1 MMEIDQYLSLFIE
14 EAREHLQNCNNHLL
28 ELERNPG
35 DIELIQEIFR
45 SAHTIKG
52 MSATMG
58 FEDMANLTHQMESVL
73 DALRNE
79 EITYSV
85 DILDLLFEAMD
96 YLETMLDSIVTGGDG
111 SADVTGIIQKLQEI
125 GGKEKPS
132 PENPGL
138 SPVKKSRLTYDEFE
152 RTVIEQSYEQGF
164 RAYEITVTLR
174 EDCLLKSARVYMV
187 FEALEKLGEII
198 KSVPPVEDLEAEQFE
213 QEFTV
218 TLLTKEEEQTIQDTI
233 LGISEIQEVQVLIL
247 DPNLFTGESDKRS
260 APVEEINPTVSEEPS
275 TKHDFVKKQNA
286 NLQRTIRV
294 NIDRLNSVMNLFEE
308 LVIDRG
314 RLEQIASEID
324 HPELTETVEKISRV
338 TSNLQTNILNIRM
351 VPIEMVF
358 NRFPKMIRQ
367 LSRELGKK
375 IRLEIT
381 GQDTELDRTVIDE
394 IGDPL
399 IHLLRNS
406 ADHGIEMPEERK
418 VLGKPEEGKILL
430 KAYHSGNQVFIEVED
445 DGAGI
450 DRDKVLQKALEK
462 GIVSHE
468 ESSQLTDQE
477 IYELIFASGFS
488 TAEKVSDI
496 SGRGVGLDVVKNTI
510 ESLGGIITV
519 SSEPKKGTKFLI
531 QLPLT
536 LSIISVLL
544 VQVEDEKYGIPL
556 TSIVETAL
564 IEKEQIRFAHDRPV
578 IDFRGKIIP
587 LLSLKDIFQVP
598 ETSVRSDGRIAIVI
612 VRKGEK
618 LAALIVDDFIGQ
630 QEVVLKSLGNY
641 LKDVFAISG
650 ATILGDGHVSLIIDC
665 NALIK

>member
-1 MMEIDQYLSLFIE
+1 MDQYLSLFIE
-14 EAREHLQNCNNHLL
+14 EAREHLQNCNNQLL

-35 DIELIQEIFR
+35 DKELIQEIFR

-58 FEDMANLTHQMESVL
+58 FEDMANLTHQMENVL

-79 EITYSV
+79 EIAYSV
-85 DILDLLFEAMD
+85 DILDLLFEALD
-96 YLETMLDSIVTGGDG
+96 YLETMLDSIVQGGDG
-111 SADVTGIIQKLQEI
+111 SADVTGIIHKLQEI

-174 EDCLLKSARVYMV
+174 EDCLLKSARAYLV
-187 FEALEKLGEII
+187 FDALEKIGEII
-198 KSVPPVEDLEAEQFE
+198 KAVPPVEDLEAEQFE

-218 TLLTKEEEQTIQDTI
+218 TLLTKEEEQTLRDTV
-233 LGISEIQEVQVLIL
+233 LGISEIQEVEVLIL
-247 DPNLFTGESDKRS
+247 EPTLFTGESDKRKAS
-260 APVEEINPTVSEEPS
+260 VEEINPTVSEEPS
-275 TKHDFVKKQNA
+275 TKHEFVKKQNA

-324 HPELTETVEKISRV
+324 HPELMETVEKISRV

-418 VLGKPEEGKILL
+418 ALGKPEEGKILL
-430 KAYHSGNQVFIEVED
+430 KAYHSGNHVFIEVED

-468 ESSQLTDQE
+468 ESDRLTDQE

-496 SGRGVGLDVVKNTI
+496 SGRGVGLDVVKKTI

-519 SSEPKKGTKFLI
+519 SSEPGKGTKFII

-544 VQVEDEKYGIPL
+544 VQVQDEKYGIPL

-564 IEKEQIRFAHDRPV
+564 IEKDQIRFAHDRPV

-598 ETSVRSDGRIAIVI
+598 ETSVRSDGRISIVI

>member
-1 MMEIDQYLSLFIE
+1 MDQYLSLFIE
-14 EAREHLQNCNNHLL
+14 EAREHLQNCNNQLL

-35 DIELIQEIFR
+35 DKELIQEIFR

-58 FEDMANLTHQMESVL
+58 FEDMANLTHQMENVL

-79 EITYSV
+79 EIAYSV
-85 DILDLLFEAMD
+85 DILDLLFEALD
-96 YLETMLDSIVTGGDG
+96 YLETMLDSIVQGGDG
-111 SADVTGIIQKLQEI
+111 SADVTGIIHKLQEI

-174 EDCLLKSARVYMV
+174 EDCLLKSARAYLV
-187 FEALEKLGEII
+187 FDALEKIGEII
-198 KSVPPVEDLEAEQFE
+198 KAVPPVEDLEAEQFE

-218 TLLTKEEEQTIQDTI
+218 TLLTKEEEQTLRDTV
-233 LGISEIQEVQVLIL
+233 LGISEIQEVEVLIL
-247 DPNLFTGESDKRS
+247 EPTLFTGESDKRKAS
-260 APVEEINPTVSEEPS
+260 VEEINPTVSEEPS
-275 TKHDFVKKQNA
+275 TKHEFVKKQNA

-324 HPELTETVEKISRV
+324 HPELMETVEKISRV

-418 VLGKPEEGKILL
+418 ALGKPEEGKILL
-430 KAYHSGNQVFIEVED
+430 KAYHSGNHVFIEVED

-462 GIVSHE
+462 GTVSHE
-468 ESSQLTDQE
+468 ESDRLTDQE

-496 SGRGVGLDVVKNTI
+496 SGRGVGLDVVKKTI

-519 SSEPKKGTKFLI
+519 SSEPGKGTKFII

-544 VQVEDEKYGIPL
+544 VQVQDEKYGIPL

-564 IEKEQIRFAHDRPV
+564 IEKDQIRFAHDRPV

>member
-1 MMEIDQYLSLFIE
+1 MDQYLSLFIE
-14 EAREHLQNCNNHLL
+14 EAREHLQNCNNQLL

-35 DIELIQEIFR
+35 DKELIQEIFR

-58 FEDMANLTHQMESVL
+58 FEDMANLTHQMENVL

-79 EITYSV
+79 EIAYSV
-85 DILDLLFEAMD
+85 DILDLLFEALD
-96 YLETMLDSIVTGGDG
+96 YLETMLDSIVQGGDG
-111 SADVTGIIQKLQEI
+111 SADVTGIIHKLQEI

-174 EDCLLKSARVYMV
+174 EDCLLKSARAYLV
-187 FEALEKLGEII
+187 FDALEKIGEII
-198 KSVPPVEDLEAEQFE
+198 KAVPPVEDLEAEQFE

-218 TLLTKEEEQTIQDTI
+218 TLLTKEEEQTLRDTV
-233 LGISEIQEVQVLIL
+233 LGISEIQEVEVLIL
-247 DPNLFTGESDKRS
+247 EPTLFTGESDKRKAS
-260 APVEEINPTVSEEPS
+260 VEEINPTVSEEPS
-275 TKHDFVKKQNA
+275 TKHEFVKKQNA

-324 HPELTETVEKISRV
+324 HPELMETVEKISRV

-418 VLGKPEEGKILL
+418 ALGKPEEGKILL
-430 KAYHSGNQVFIEVED
+430 KAYHSGNHVFIEVED

-468 ESSQLTDQE
+468 ESDRLTDQE

-496 SGRGVGLDVVKNTI
+496 SGRGVGLDVVKKTI

-519 SSEPKKGTKFLI
+519 SSEPGKGTKFII

-544 VQVEDEKYGIPL
+544 VQVQDEKYGIPL

-564 IEKEQIRFAHDRPV
+564 IEKDQIRFAHDRPV

>member
-1 MMEIDQYLSLFIE
+1 MDQYLSLFIE
-14 EAREHLQNCNNHLL
+14 EAREHLQNCNNQLL

-35 DIELIQEIFR
+35 DKELIQEIFR

-58 FEDMANLTHQMESVL
+58 FEDMANLTHQMENVL

-79 EITYSV
+79 EIAYSV
-85 DILDLLFEAMD
+85 DILDLLFEALD
-96 YLETMLDSIVTGGDG
+96 YLETMLDSIVQGGDG
-111 SADVTGIIQKLQEI
+111 SADVTGIIHKLQEI

-174 EDCLLKSARVYMV
+174 EDCLLKSARAYLV
-187 FEALEKLGEII
+187 FDALEKKGEII
-198 KSVPPVEDLEAEQFE
+198 KAVPPVEDLEAEQFE

-218 TLLTKEEEQTIQDTI
+218 TLLTKEEEQTLRDTV

-247 DPNLFTGESDKRS
+247 EPTLFTGESDKRKAS
-260 APVEEINPTVSEEPS
+260 VEEINPTVSEEPS
-275 TKHDFVKKQNA
+275 TKHEFVKKQNA

-324 HPELTETVEKISRV
+324 HPELMETVEKISRV

-418 VLGKPEEGKILL
+418 ALGKPEEGKILL
-430 KAYHSGNQVFIEVED
+430 KAYHSGNHVFIEVED

-468 ESSQLTDQE
+468 ESDRLTDQE

-496 SGRGVGLDVVKNTI
+496 SGRGVGLDVVKKTI

-519 SSEPKKGTKFLI
+519 SSEPGKGTKFII

-544 VQVEDEKYGIPL
+544 VQVQDEKYGIPL

-564 IEKEQIRFAHDRPV
+564 IEKDQIRFAHDRPV

>member
-1 MMEIDQYLSLFIE
+1 MDQYLSLFIE
-14 EAREHLQNCNNHLL
+14 EAREHLQNCNNQLL

-35 DIELIQEIFR
+35 DKELIQEIFR

-58 FEDMANLTHQMESVL
+58 FEDMANLTHQMENVL

-79 EITYSV
+79 EIAYSV
-85 DILDLLFEAMD
+85 DILDLLFEALD
-96 YLETMLDSIVTGGDG
+96 YLETMLDSIVQGGDG
-111 SADVTGIIQKLQEI
+111 SADVTGIIHKLQEI
-125 GGKEKPS
+125 GGKETPTS
-132 PENPGL
+132 ENVGL
-138 SPVKKSRLTYDEFE
+138 PPVKKSRLTYDEFE

-174 EDCLLKSARVYMV
+174 EDCLLKSARAYLV
-187 FEALEKLGEII
+187 FDALEKIGEII
-198 KSVPPVEDLEAEQFE
+198 KAVPPVEDLEAEQFE

-218 TLLTKEEEQTIQDTI
+218 TLLTKEEEQTLRDTV

-247 DPNLFTGESDKRS
+247 EPTLFTGESDKRKAS
-260 APVEEINPTVSEEPS
+260 VEEINPTVSEEPS
-275 TKHDFVKKQNA
+275 TKHEFVKKQNA

-324 HPELTETVEKISRV
+324 HPELMETVEKISRV

-418 VLGKPEEGKILL
+418 ALGKPEEGKILL
-430 KAYHSGNQVFIEVED
+430 KAYHSGNHVFIEVED

-462 GIVSHE
+462 GTVSHE
-468 ESSQLTDQE
+468 ESDRLTDQE

-496 SGRGVGLDVVKNTI
+496 SGRGVGLDVVKKTI

-519 SSEPKKGTKFLI
+519 SSEPGKGTKFII

-544 VQVEDEKYGIPL
+544 VQVQDEKYGIPL

-564 IEKEQIRFAHDRPV
+564 IEKDQIQFAHDRPV

>member
-1 MMEIDQYLSLFIE
+1 MDQYLSLFIE

-650 ATILGDGHVSLIIDC
+650 APMLGDGHVSLIIDC

>member
-1 MMEIDQYLSLFIE
+1 MDQYLSLFIE
-14 EAREHLQNCNNHLL
+14 EAREHLQNCNNQLL

-35 DIELIQEIFR
+35 DKELIQEIFR

-58 FEDMANLTHQMESVL
+58 FEDMANLTHQMENVL

-79 EITYSV
+79 EIAYSV
-85 DILDLLFEAMD
+85 DILDLLFEALD
-96 YLETMLDSIVTGGDG
+96 YLETMLDSIVQGGDG
-111 SADVTGIIQKLQEI
+111 SADVTGIIHKLQEI

-132 PENPGL
+132 PENLGL

-174 EDCLLKSARVYMV
+174 EDCLLKSARAYLV
-187 FEALEKLGEII
+187 FDALEKIGEII
-198 KSVPPVEDLEAEQFE
+198 KAVPPVEDLEAEQFE

-218 TLLTKEEEQTIQDTI
+218 TLLTKEEEQTLRDTV
-233 LGISEIQEVQVLIL
+233 LGISEIQEVEVLIL
-247 DPNLFTGESDKRS
+247 EPTLFTGESDKRKAS
-260 APVEEINPTVSEEPS
+260 VEEINPTVSEEPS
-275 TKHDFVKKQNA
+275 TKHEFVKKQNA

-324 HPELTETVEKISRV
+324 HPELMETVEKISRV

-418 VLGKPEEGKILL
+418 ALGKPEEGKILL
-430 KAYHSGNQVFIEVED
+430 KAYHSGNHVFIEVED

-468 ESSQLTDQE
+468 ESDQLTDQE

-496 SGRGVGLDVVKNTI
+496 SGRGVGLDVVKKTI

-519 SSEPKKGTKFLI
+519 SSEPGKGTKFII

-544 VQVEDEKYGIPL
+544 VQVQDEKYGIPL

-564 IEKEQIRFAHDRPV
+564 IEKDQIRFAHDRPV

>member
-1 MMEIDQYLSLFIE
+1 MDQYLSLFIE
-14 EAREHLQNCNNHLL
+14 EAREHLQNCNNQLL

-35 DIELIQEIFR
+35 EKELIQEIFR

-58 FEDMANLTHQMESVL
+58 FEDMANLTHQMENVL

-79 EITYSV
+79 EIAYSV
-85 DILDLLFEAMD
+85 DILDLLFEALD
-96 YLETMLDSIVTGGDG
+96 YLETMLDSIVQGGDG
-111 SADVTGIIQKLQEI
+111 SADVTGIIHKLQEI

-174 EDCLLKSARVYMV
+174 EDCLLKSARAYLV
-187 FEALEKLGEII
+187 FDALEKIGEII
-198 KSVPPVEDLEAEQFE
+198 KAVPPVEDLEAEQFE

-218 TLLTKEEEQTIQDTI
+218 TLLTKEEEQTLRDTV
-233 LGISEIQEVQVLIL
+233 LGISEIQEVEVLIL
-247 DPNLFTGESDKRS
+247 EPTLFTGESDKRKAS
-260 APVEEINPTVSEEPS
+260 VEEINPTVSEEPS
-275 TKHDFVKKQNA
+275 TKHEFVKKQNA

-324 HPELTETVEKISRV
+324 HPELMETVEKISRV

-381 GQDTELDRTVIDE
+381 GQDTELDRSVIDE

-418 VLGKPEEGKILL
+418 ALGKPEEGKILL
-430 KAYHSGNQVFIEVED
+430 KAYHSGNHVFIEVED

-468 ESSQLTDQE
+468 ESDRLTDQE

-496 SGRGVGLDVVKNTI
+496 SGRGVGLDVVKKTI

-519 SSEPKKGTKFLI
+519 SSEPGKGTKFII

-544 VQVEDEKYGIPL
+544 VQVQDEKYGIPL

-564 IEKEQIRFAHDRPV
+564 IEKDQIKFAHDRPV

-598 ETSVRSDGRIAIVI
+598 ETSVRSDGRISIVI

>member
-1 MMEIDQYLSLFIE
+1 MDQYLSLFIE
-14 EAREHLQNCNNHLL
+14 EAREHLQNCNNQLL

-35 DIELIQEIFR
+35 DKELIQEIFR

-58 FEDMANLTHQMESVL
+58 FEDMANLTHQMENVL

-79 EITYSV
+79 EIAYSV
-85 DILDLLFEAMD
+85 DILDLLFEALD
-96 YLETMLDSIVTGGDG
+96 YLETMLDSIVQGGDG
-111 SADVTGIIQKLQEI
+111 SADVTGIIHKLQEI

-164 RAYEITVTLR
+164 CAYEITVTLR
-174 EDCLLKSARVYMV
+174 EDCLLKSARAYLV
-187 FEALEKLGEII
+187 FDALEKIGEII
-198 KSVPPVEDLEAEQFE
+198 KAVPPVEDLEAEQFE

-218 TLLTKEEEQTIQDTI
+218 TLLTKEEEQTLRDTV
-233 LGISEIQEVQVLIL
+233 LGISEIQEVEVLIL
-247 DPNLFTGESDKRS
+247 EPTLFTGESDKRKAS
-260 APVEEINPTVSEEPS
+260 VEEINPTVSEEPS
-275 TKHDFVKKQNA
+275 TKHEFVKKQNA

-324 HPELTETVEKISRV
+324 HPELMETVEKISRV

-418 VLGKPEEGKILL
+418 ALGKPEEGKILL
-430 KAYHSGNQVFIEVED
+430 KAYHSGNHVFIEVED

-462 GIVSHE
+462 GTVSHE
-468 ESSQLTDQE
+468 ESDRLTDQE

-496 SGRGVGLDVVKNTI
+496 SGRGVGLDVVKKTI

-519 SSEPKKGTKFLI
+519 SSEPGKGTKFII

-544 VQVEDEKYGIPL
+544 VQVQDEKYGIPL

-564 IEKEQIRFAHDRPV
+564 IEKDQIRFAHDRPV

>member
-1 MMEIDQYLSLFIE
+1 MDQYLSLFIE
-14 EAREHLQNCNNHLL
+14 EAREHLQNCNNQLL

-35 DIELIQEIFR
+35 EKELIQEIFR

-58 FEDMANLTHQMESVL
+58 FEDMANLTHQMENVL

-79 EITYSV
+79 EIAYSV
-85 DILDLLFEAMD
+85 DILDLLFEALD
-96 YLETMLDSIVTGGDG
+96 YLETMLDSIVQGGDG
-111 SADVTGIIQKLQEI
+111 SADVTGIIHKLQEI

-174 EDCLLKSARVYMV
+174 EDCLLKSARAYLV
-187 FEALEKLGEII
+187 FDALEKIGEII
-198 KSVPPVEDLEAEQFE
+198 KAVPPVEDLEAEQFE

-218 TLLTKEEEQTIQDTI
+218 TLLTKEEEQTLRDTV
-233 LGISEIQEVQVLIL
+233 LGISEIQEVEVLIL
-247 DPNLFTGESDKRS
+247 EPTLFTGESDKRKAS
-260 APVEEINPTVSEEPS
+260 VEEINPTVSEEPS
-275 TKHDFVKKQNA
+275 TKHEFVKKQNA

-324 HPELTETVEKISRV
+324 HPELMETVEKISRV

-418 VLGKPEEGKILL
+418 ALGKPEEGKILL
-430 KAYHSGNQVFIEVED
+430 KAYHSGNHVFIEVED

-468 ESSQLTDQE
+468 ESDRLTDQE

-496 SGRGVGLDVVKNTI
+496 SGRGVGLDVVKKTI

-519 SSEPKKGTKFLI
+519 SSEPGKGTKFII

-544 VQVEDEKYGIPL
+544 VQVQDEKYGIPL

-564 IEKEQIRFAHDRPV
+564 IEKDQIRFAHDRPV

-598 ETSVRSDGRIAIVI
+598 ETSVRSDGRISIVI

>member
-1 MMEIDQYLSLFIE
+1 MDQYLSLFIE
-14 EAREHLQNCNNHLL
+14 EAREHLQNCNNQLL

-35 DIELIQEIFR
+35 DKELIQEIFR

-58 FEDMANLTHQMESVL
+58 FEDMANLTHQMENVL

-79 EITYSV
+79 EIAYSV
-85 DILDLLFEAMD
+85 DILDLLFEALD
-96 YLETMLDSIVTGGDG
+96 YLETMLDSIVQGGDG
-111 SADVTGIIQKLQEI
+111 SADVTGIIHKLQEI

-174 EDCLLKSARVYMV
+174 EDCLLKSARAYLV
-187 FEALEKLGEII
+187 FDALEKIGEII
-198 KSVPPVEDLEAEQFE
+198 KAVPPVEDLEAEQFE

-218 TLLTKEEEQTIQDTI
+218 TLLTKEEEQTLRDTV
-233 LGISEIQEVQVLIL
+233 LGISEIQEVEVLIL
-247 DPNLFTGESDKRS
+247 EPTLFTGESDKRKAS
-260 APVEEINPTVSEEPS
+260 VEEINPTVSEEPS
-275 TKHDFVKKQNA
+275 TKHEFVKKQNA

-324 HPELTETVEKISRV
+324 HPELMETVEKISRV

-418 VLGKPEEGKILL
+418 ALGKPEEGKILL
-430 KAYHSGNQVFIEVED
+430 KAYHSGNHVFIEVED

-468 ESSQLTDQE
+468 ESDRLTDQE

-496 SGRGVGLDVVKNTI
+496 SGRGVGLDVVKKTI

-519 SSEPKKGTKFLI
+519 SSEPGKGTKFII

-544 VQVEDEKYGIPL
+544 VQVQDEKYGIPL

-564 IEKEQIRFAHDRPV
+564 IEKDQIKFAHDRPV

-598 ETSVRSDGRIAIVI
+598 ETSVRSDGRISIVI

>member
-1 MMEIDQYLSLFIE
+1 MDQYLSLFIE